1 MHQYV
6 DKRMQKSN
14 YMVKDNLN
22 PRHGKKLYWAVLH
35 QNGYNIVFDNNYK
48 MTNINVCV
56 IVNKEGYLK

>member
-6 DKRMQKSN
+6 DKRIQKSN

-22 PRHGKKLYWAVLH
+22 LRQGKKLYYAVLH
-35 QNGYNIVFDNNYK
+35 QNGFNNVFDNNYK
-48 MTNINVCV
+48 MININVCV